1 MQHVTIDYKISRFYY
16 LFYEN
21 VFFNFLLNFVFKV
34 YVSDGVL
41 SFIGAPELMEF
52 QNQFNQLYFKQD
64 QEAALSSVRH
74 KMLTMGI
81 SIIDHSKLFVEAAPL
96 NEKKFISLV
105 FSLRK
110 ITKTLWARTNCIK
123 SSVTTTFHPADNSP
137 TRLIDK
143 QQRSGYL
150 TVNVPSVFQRLVF
163 LCKLQVW
170 LKH

>member
-110 ITKTLWARTNCIK
+110 ITKTL
-123 SSVTTTFHPADNSP
+123 
-137 TRLIDK
+137 
-143 QQRSGYL
+143 
-150 TVNVPSVFQRLVF
+150 
-163 LCKLQVW
+163 
-170 LKH
+170 